1 MPRKDDIGSLKPI
14 KPKQSQSL
22 AGFKPAQKAE
32 PLDIFKEDT
41 APKKPKSQTK
51 PKGRAKKPPKPA
63 KERESE
69 MLGLMLT
76 PTEKAALA
84 EKAGLVGV
92 STFLKH
98 YLRTETNLL
107 KK

>member
-1 MPRKDDIGSLKPI
+1 MPKKDAFDKLPPVKAAPKPPSLAEFKNPDAAPPPEI
-14 KPKQSQSL
+14 SNTAPPARTPAKPK
-22 AGFKPAQKAE
+22 PR
-32 PLDIFKEDT
+32 
-41 APKKPKSQTK
+41 KKPK
-51 PKGRAKKPPKPA
+51 PE

-84 EKAGLVGV
+84 KKAGLVGV

-98 YLRTETNLL
+98 FLRTETDLL
-107 KK
+107 K

>member
-1 MPRKDDIGSLKPI
+1 MPRKDDISSLKPI
-14 KPKQSQSL
+14 KPAQTQSL
-22 AGFKPAQKAE
+22 AGFKPAQKSE
-32 PLDIFKEDT
+32 PLDIFKGEG
-41 APKKPKSQTK
+41 APKKPKPQK
-51 PKGRAKKPPKPA
+51 KAKARAKKPPKPA

-76 PTEKAALA
+76 PTEKAALSK
-84 EKAGLVGV
+84 KAGLVGV

-107 KK
+107 KD

>member
-1 MPRKDDIGSLKPI
+1 MPRKDDISSLKPI
-14 KPKQSQSL
+14 KPAQTQSL
-22 AGFKPAQKAE
+22 AGFKPAQKPE
-32 PLDIFKEDT
+32 PLDIFKGEA
-41 APKKPKSQTK
+41 APKKAK
-51 PKGRAKKPPKPA
+51 PKAKAKKPPKPA

-76 PTEKAALA
+76 PTEKAALT